1 MGDPIEAILDYY
13 GPLLSSEVATRLA
26 EREGISPTAA
36 RQRLSRVRGNVRKL
50 AGIPFPRNARFMY
63 LDQQFGSP
71 AYWYNLAAALIANNS
86 ALGYAISALRQH
98 RGMVPA
104 RQFPII
110 CGSPVRQLKHLSADT
125 VLQRL
130 SEAGLVKTVA
140 VSGVGECVA
149 LVQDKEFYSIGAIE
163 MRTRTIT
170 EDILLAAVR
179 DWLRK
184 LGIASYHLVTTRTHE
199 KLPQVGTFVWDL
211 SAPSYIGAVVRFSRE
226 GEPKPGFVVCD
237 VNLAGDITLAGVAP
251 FIRKCAT
258 LRALSNVGS
267 CIQIFVADR
276 FHKEAFVALRAAGII
291 AATPKSLFGAEVAEA
306 LRELTSA
313 LTEAAYASFDAE
325 KFDHLFRTL
334 GKIGGAANQLR
345 GALFE
350 YMTAD
355 IAKRTFLGEV
365 TMNRVFKVADK
376 GKAEIDVLV
385 VQQNQRLIAIECKG
399 YTPRSIIPDDL
410 FKRWLQHNVPVA
422 YAYIRQH
429 SEWQNLPCHFEFWT
443 SAPISDE
450 MLELFQQTKAALK
463 PSRYTI
469 DLRGPQDVWKT
480 CIDTGEKKL
489 IDAYSHHF
497 TPDDGS
503 LPPLSKAA
511 PPKRAPEPPEYE
523 EDDWGRHDG

>member
-1 MGDPIEAILDYY
+1 MADTIEAILSHH
-13 GPLLSSEVATRLA
+13 GPSLSSEVAARLA
-26 EREGISPTAA
+26 EREGISPAAA
-36 RQRLSRVRGNVRKL
+36 RQRLSRARGNVRKL

-63 LDQQFGSP
+63 LEQQFGSP
-71 AYWYNLAAALIANNS
+71 VYWYKLAAALIANNS

-130 SEAGLVKTVA
+130 SEAGLVRSVA
-140 VSGVGECVA
+140 VPGVGECVA
-149 LVQDKEFYSIGAIE
+149 LVQDDQFYKVGAIE

-184 LGIASYHLVTTRTHE
+184 LGIASYNLVTTRTDE
-199 KLPQVGTFVWDL
+199 KLPQVGTFAWDL
-211 SAPSYIGAVVRFSRE
+211 SAPSYLGAVVRFSRE

-237 VNLAGDITLAGVAP
+237 VNLAKDVTLAGAAP

-258 LRALSNVGS
+258 LRALRNVGP
-267 CIQIFVADR
+267 CIQILVADR
-276 FHKEAFVALRAAGII
+276 FQKEAFSALRAAGII
-291 AATPKSLFGAEVAEA
+291 ATTPKSLFGAEVAEA
-306 LRELTSA
+306 LRELTIA
-313 LTEAAYASFDAE
+313 LTEAAHSSFDPE

-355 IAKRTFLGEV
+355 IAKRTLLGEV
-365 TMNRVFKVADK
+365 TSNRIFKVSEK

-385 VQQNQRLIAIECKG
+385 VQPTQRLIAIECKG

-422 YAYIRQH
+422 YAYVRQH
-429 SEWQNLPCHFEFWT
+429 PEWQNLPVHFEFWT
-443 SAPISDE
+443 SAPISDG
-450 MLELFQQTKAALK
+450 MLELFERTRAALK
-463 PSRYTI
+463 PSRYTVS
-469 DLRGPQDVWKT
+469 LRGPEDVWKA
-480 CIDTGEKKL
+480 CVDTGEKRL
-489 IDAYSHHF
+489 VDAYRQHF
-497 TPDDGS
+497 TPGDGS
-503 LPPLSKAA
+503 QAPLSKPA
-511 PPKRAPEPPEYE
+511 PLKAAPEPAKDE
-523 EDDWGRHDG
+523 EDDWGAP